1 MGELQASVLLVDD
14 RPANLLALE
23 AILQSLGLR
32 LVRANSGEEALKQ
45 VLNQDFAVIL
55 MDVQMPGLDGFQT
68 AKLIKDRPR
77 SRHIPVIF
85 LTAIS
90 KDPAYIFKGYEQGA
104 VDYLLKPFDPQ
115 VLRAKVSV
123 FVELW
128 RRGEVIKE
136 NEAQLRRIEHERLQ
150 RAQEA
155 RYRSMIDSLPQ
166 CVFATR
172 ADGSIYMWNRSWLAY
187 SGLDDAAMER
197 GEFREHLHP
206 DDRERVQREWQ
217 ESIESGLPIETE
229 YRLKRA
235 NGEYRWHLAKAMP
248 EHDERGRIVGW
259 ICTATD
265 VDELRTAREQAQE
278 ASRTKD
284 EFLATVSHELRNPL
298 NAILGWMRMLRSGRL
313 DEGKEERA
321 LETIERNTE
330 AQLALVEDILDVSRI
345 INGKMR
351 IVLRPV
357 SLSQV
362 ISAAVDTVRPAAE
375 QKGIHIETACDA
387 SADSCSGDPDR
398 LQQVVW
404 NLLSNA
410 IKFTAR
416 GGRVEVR
423 LERADSHV
431 TVSVRDNGRGIAPE
445 FLPYVFERF
454 RQAESISTRTQGGLG
469 LGLAIVRHVVESHG
483 GTVSVDSPGEARG
496 TTFVVRLP
504 LRAVQ
509 ALPEPIETEITARR
523 VALKFTDAPQ
533 LDALRVLVVDDEPD
547 ARELLALVLTE
558 AGAKVI
564 AVGSAEEALA
574 VARTEPL
581 DVVVSD
587 VGLPREDGYS
597 LIQKIRSLDGA
608 IAQVPAAALTG
619 FARAEDSH
627 KALACGFQLH
637 VPKPVEPGLLVSL
650 VAKLA
655 GRADHSPKA
664 AVG

>member
-1 MGELQASVLLVDD
+1 MGELQAAVLLVDD

-23 AILQSLGLR
+23 AILQPLGLR

-136 NEAQLRRIEHERLQ
+136 NEAQLRRVEQERLQ
-150 RAQEA
+150 RIQDA

-172 ADGSIYMWNRSWLAY
+172 PDGSIYMWNRSWLAY

-197 GEFREHLHP
+197 GEFRERLHP
-206 DDRERVQREWQ
+206 DDRERVEREWQ
-217 ESIESGLPIETE
+217 VSTESGLPLETE
-229 YRLKRA
+229 YRLRRA

-265 VDELRTAREQAQE
+265 VDELRSAREQAQE

-313 DEGKEERA
+313 DDGKVERA

-330 AQLALVEDILDVSRI
+330 AQLALIEDILDVSRI
-345 INGKMR
+345 ITGKMR

-375 QKGIHIETACDA
+375 QKDIRIETALDGA
-387 SADSCSGDPDR
+387 ADSCSGDPDR

-410 IKFTAR
+410 IKFTPR

-423 LERADSHV
+423 LERSDSHV
-431 TVSVRDNGRGIAPE
+431 VVRVTDNGRGIASE

-483 GTVSVDSPGEARG
+483 GTVSVDSPGETCG
-496 TTFVVRLP
+496 TTFMVRLP

-509 ALPEPIETEITARR
+509 ALPEPLDSEITTRR
-523 VALKFTDAPQ
+523 VVPKFTEAPQ
-533 LDALRVLVVDDEPD
+533 LDGLRVLVVDDEPD

-558 AGAKVI
+558 VGAQVI
-564 AVGSAEEALA
+564 AVGSAEEAFA
-574 VARTEPL
+574 VARTEPI
-581 DVVVSD
+581 DVLVSD

-597 LIQKIRSLDGA
+597 LIQRIRGLEGA

-619 FARAEDSH
+619 FARAEDGH

-655 GRADHSPKA
+655 GRVDHSPRA